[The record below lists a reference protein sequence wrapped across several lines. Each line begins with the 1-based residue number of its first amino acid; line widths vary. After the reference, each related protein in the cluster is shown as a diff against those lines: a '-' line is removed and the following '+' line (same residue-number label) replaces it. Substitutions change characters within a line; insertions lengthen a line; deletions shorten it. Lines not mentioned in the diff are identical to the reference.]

1 MILTAAMMLD
11 HIGETGSADRIRD
24 AVGAVV
30 QKGSVKT
37 YDMMKL
43 PGGPDVIAQGAATTT
58 QVTDA
63 ILTHLG

>member
-1 MILTAAMMLD
+1 MMLAGCMLLD
-11 HIGETGSADRIRD
+11 HVGEIERAKRVRD

-30 QKGSVKT
+30 REGEVRA

-58 QVTDA
+58 EVTDA
-63 ILTHLG
+63 ILAHL